1 MHITFRPCFLFT
13 SVWLL
18 LDASLA
24 AYAAEPEDIIKYRQ
38 SVMLSQR
45 AHMAAATAII
55 QGKVDF
61 KDQLG
66 HHVKSLEATT
76 KDIPSLF
83 PKDSDF
89 GDTKALDAV
98 WKNNAEFL
106 KSAKNAREKSQALAK
121 TVAAGDTKNYA
132 PRLKELQEACRSCHK
147 DFRKE
152 EEK

>member
-1 MHITFRPCFLFT
+1 MHIRFRRCFLFG
-13 SVWLL
+13 SIWLL
-18 LDASLA
+18 LGTSLA

-38 SVMLSQR
+38 SVMVSQR

-106 KSAKNAREKSQALAK
+106 KSAKNAREKAQALAK

-132 PRLKELQEACRSCHK
+132 PHLKELQEACRSCHK

-152 EEK
+152 EK

>member
-1 MHITFRPCFLFT
+1 MPITFRHCFLF
-13 SVWLL
+13 SSIWLL
-18 LDASLA
+18 LGASLA
-24 AYAAEPEDIIKYRQ
+24 VHAAEPEDIIKYRQ

-55 QGKVDF
+55 QGTVDF

-98 WKNNAEFL
+98 WTNNAEFL
-106 KSAKNAREKSQALAK
+106 KSAKNAQEKSQALAK
-121 TVAAGDTKNYA
+121 AVAAGDTKNYA
-132 PRLKELQEACRSCHK
+132 PRLKELQEACSSCHK

-152 EEK
+152 EK